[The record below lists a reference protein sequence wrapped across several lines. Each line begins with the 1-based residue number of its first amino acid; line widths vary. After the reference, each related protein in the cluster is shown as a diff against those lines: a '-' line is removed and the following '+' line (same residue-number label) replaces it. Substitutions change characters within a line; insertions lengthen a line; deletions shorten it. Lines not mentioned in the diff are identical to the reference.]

1 MITFRFKLY
10 FLKKKVS
17 VAVVDDH
24 QLFRKGII
32 ALLKDFPEIEVVFE
46 AGNGNELITA
56 LKTFQPDVILLDV
69 SMPEL
74 AGIEL
79 LAKVKNKYPDMKVVM
94 LSQHFDNQ
102 TIYNFM
108 KNGANGFLPKDAE
121 IETIIEAFHA
131 VTEKGNYFSDRV
143 SEALARG
150 AVRSVK
156 VNPSFAAVSLTS
168 REIEVLRLICK
179 EKSIQEIGD
188 ILHLSPRTIDTYIE
202 KLYHKTGAR
211 KREGLVVFAMQ
222 HDLF

>member
-1 MITFRFKLY
+1 M
-10 FLKKKVS
+10 KKKVS

-131 VTEKGNYFSDRV
+131 VTEKGNYFSDKV
-143 SEALARG
+143 SAALARG

-156 VNPSFAAVSLTS
+156 ANPSFANVSLTS
-168 REIEVLRLICK
+168 REIDVLRLICK

-202 KLYHKTGAR
+202 KLYQKTGAR
-211 KREGLVVFAMQ
+211 KREGLVVFAMR
-222 HDLF
+222 HDLI